1 MMHVSAAGAAILL
14 AIAFVSDMRTMRI
27 PNRLNAVALAAGLL
41 FHAAAGA
48 WMGWNGTDAG
58 SGPWWTAVLRAAG
71 QGLAAGL
78 LGAGA
83 GLAMT
88 FPLYRHGALGGG
100 DVKLFA
106 ALGSWLGMRET
117 FDCLIYAVL
126 AAGAYGLLCL
136 IIGKERAVRWR
147 LLREHD
153 PVSVREMENGG
164 AASGGSGGQNAGIG
178 KCRFPFMIAVIP
190 GAIAAWLW

>member
-1 MMHVSAAGAAILL
+1 MMYCTVAGAAILL
-14 AIAFVSDMRTMRI
+14 AAAFVSDMRTMRI
-27 PNRLNAVALAAGLL
+27 PNRLNAAALAAGLL
-41 FHAAAGA
+41 FHMAAGIWTVWSEPA
-48 WMGWNGTDAG
+48 A
-58 SGPWWTAVLRAAG
+58 SGPWMTAALRAAG
-71 QGLAAGL
+71 HGLLAAC

-83 GLAMT
+83 GFAMT
-88 FPLYRHGALGGG
+88 LPLYRLGAVGGG

-117 FDCLIYAVL
+117 FDCLVYAIL

-136 IIGKERAVRWR
+136 IIGKRRAVRWR

-153 PVSVREMENGG
+153 PGTVGG
-164 AASGGSGGQNAGIG
+164 AETDVAASGRRNAGIG